1 MTKQI
6 LNSLDIKEVLKALVG
21 GKVLRSEDAQ
31 RIFETNRALKSTEH
45 PLLSIARLMKG
56 STIDAT
62 EWSEDKLTRWVANKS
77 KFDFIEIDPLKID
90 VASITNVISYDYAG
104 KHNILPV
111 EVGTDFVR
119 FACADP
125 FNVVWKTQLEQIIRK
140 EILIGLGNPKDI
152 ERFTNEFFNLAK
164 SIRTAG
170 AEDSTSTNPLAQ
182 NLEQLVQLGNTGQLD
197 TEDHHVVQL
206 VDWLLQYAFEQRA
219 SDIHLEPRRD
229 QGNIRFRM
237 DGVLHNVHQVPPNV
251 MTAIVSRIKT
261 IGRMDI
267 SEKRRPLDGRLKTKT
282 PKGQEIEL
290 RLSTVPT
297 AMGEK
302 MVIRIFDPEVLQRSF
317 EELGL
322 SHRELTLWHKLTSQ
336 THGIVL
342 VTGPTGSGKTTTL
355 YSTLRKLAIEQ
366 VNVSTIED
374 PIEMVEPAFNQIQVH
389 SAIDL
394 NFAAGVRA
402 LLRQDPDII
411 MIGEIRDLET
421 AEMAI
426 QAALTGHLVLSTL
439 HTNDS
444 PSAVTRLLELGVPAY
459 LINASVLGVL
469 GQRLARTLCPQC
481 KAPGKVHESNWSVLT
496 QGFKLAPDNSH
507 QTVGCPECRHTGFRG
522 RVGLYEM
529 MELTNE
535 VKKSSFQMP
544 MSPRSQLKLFVTA

>member
-219 SDIHLEPRRD
+219 SDIHLEPR
-229 QGNIRFRM
+229 
-237 DGVLHNVHQVPPNV
+237 
-251 MTAIVSRIKT
+251 
-261 IGRMDI
+261 
-267 SEKRRPLDGRLKTKT
+267 
-282 PKGQEIEL
+282 
-290 RLSTVPT
+290 LS
-297 AMGEK
+297 
-302 MVIRIFDPEVLQRSF
+302 
-317 EELGL
+317 
-322 SHRELTLWHKLTSQ
+322 
-336 THGIVL
+336 
-342 VTGPTGSGKTTTL
+342 
-355 YSTLRKLAIEQ
+355 
-366 VNVSTIED
+366 
-374 PIEMVEPAFNQIQVH
+374 
-389 SAIDL
+389 
-394 NFAAGVRA
+394 
-402 LLRQDPDII
+402 
-411 MIGEIRDLET
+411 
-421 AEMAI
+421 
-426 QAALTGHLVLSTL
+426 
-439 HTNDS
+439 
-444 PSAVTRLLELGVPAY
+444 
-459 LINASVLGVL
+459 LI
-469 GQRLARTLCPQC
+469 
-481 KAPGKVHESNWSVLT
+481 HI
-496 QGFKLAPDNSH
+496 
-507 QTVGCPECRHTGFRG
+507 
-522 RVGLYEM
+522 
-529 MELTNE
+529 
-535 VKKSSFQMP
+535 
-544 MSPRSQLKLFVTA
+544 

>member
-219 SDIHLEPRRD
+219 SDIHLEPKRD

-402 LLRQDPDII
+402 LLSARSRHHYDRGDPRPRNRRDGYSGCSDWASGII
-411 MIGEIRDLET
+411 
-421 AEMAI
+421 
-426 QAALTGHLVLSTL
+426 
-439 HTNDS
+439 
-444 PSAVTRLLELGVPAY
+444 Y
-459 LINASVLGVL
+459 LA
-469 GQRLARTLCPQC
+469 
-481 KAPGKVHESNWSVLT
+481 H
-496 QGFKLAPDNSH
+496 
-507 QTVGCPECRHTGFRG
+507 
-522 RVGLYEM
+522 
-529 MELTNE
+529 
-535 VKKSSFQMP
+535 
-544 MSPRSQLKLFVTA
+544 